1 MLPKAA
7 IEKRAPQNYGFV
19 TMAPMWLNYVW
30 QGWLIIRC
38 FCMEVKT

>member
-7 IEKRAPQNYGFV
+7 KEMRAPQNYGFV

-30 QGWLIIRC
+30 
-38 FCMEVKT
+38 